1 MKKVIRNILFAWL
14 VLLIMPAAFAQDI
27 SVKARLDTSSILVGE
42 QTTLRLQVTT
52 PVKAKVSWPEINDTL
67 IREIEVLHKSAI
79 DTSLLENEN
88 LVYSQSLRITSFDS
102 GYYAV
107 PPFHFLIDVDGLERE
122 IETMAHLLEVHT
134 VQVDTTQAFKDIMPI
149 HDMPVTFM
157 EVLPYTLGGLLAAAV
172 IVLAFILISR
182 RKKKET
188 PLLVRKRPVKP
199 PHKQAIDALYDL
211 KDRKLWQKGQL
222 KDYYQGITDIL
233 RVYFE
238 RQFNVS
244 AVELSTTEILE
255 QIVSDEVLAKFR
267 KEIESL
273 FSESDLVKFAKS
285 VPGPEENEAIW
296 TQAKDLVMETHNDA
310 VQKNA
315 KEENRN
321 EIEES
326 PERKE
331 GENV

>member
-1 MKKVIRNILFAWL
+1 MKKVIRYILFVWI
-14 VLLIMPAAFAQDI
+14 VLLFLPATFAQDI
-27 SVKARLDTSSILVGE
+27 SVKARLDTSSILIGE
-42 QTTLRLQVTT
+42 QTNLRLLVTA
-52 PVKAKVSWPEINDTL
+52 PVKAKISWPEINDTL
-67 IREIEVLHKSAI
+67 ISEIEVLRKSAI
-79 DTSLLENEN
+79 DTSFLEDNN
-88 LVYSQSLRITSFDS
+88 VKYSQELRITSFDS

-157 EVLPYTLGGLLAAAV
+157 EVLPYTLGGLLAVA
-172 IVLAFILISR
+172 IVVLIFVLISR

-188 PLLVRKRPVKP
+188 PLLVRKKPVKP

-211 KDRKLWQKGQL
+211 KERKLWQKGAL

-238 RQFNVS
+238 RQFEVS

-255 QIVSDEVLAKFR
+255 QILSDEVLCEYQ
-267 KEIESL
+267 KEIDSL

-296 TQAKDLVMETHNDA
+296 IQAKELIMETYNDS
-310 VQKNA
+310 VQKKA
-315 KEENRN
+315 KEEKLKAL
-321 EIEES
+321 EES
-326 PERKE
+326 SVRKE
-331 GENV
+331 GGSV

>member
-296 TQAKDLVMETHNDA
+296 TQAKDLVMETHDDA

-326 PERKE
+326 QERKE

>member
-88 LVYSQSLRITSFDS
+88 VVYSQSLRITSFDS
-102 GYYAV
+102 GYFAV

-199 PHKQAIDALYDL
+199 PHKQAIYALYDL

-233 RVYFE
+233 RIYFE

-255 QIVSDEVLAKFR
+255 QIVSDEVLAKYK

>member
-1 MKKVIRNILFAWL
+1 
-14 VLLIMPAAFAQDI
+14 
-27 SVKARLDTSSILVGE
+27 
-42 QTTLRLQVTT
+42 
-52 PVKAKVSWPEINDTL
+52 
-67 IREIEVLHKSAI
+67 
-79 DTSLLENEN
+79 
-88 LVYSQSLRITSFDS
+88 
-102 GYYAV
+102 
-107 PPFHFLIDVDGLERE
+107 
-122 IETMAHLLEVHT
+122 
-134 VQVDTTQAFKDIMPI
+134 MPI

-199 PHKQAIDALYDL
+199 PHKQAIYALYDL

-233 RVYFE
+233 RIYFE

-255 QIVSDEVLAKFR
+255 QIVSDEVLAKYK